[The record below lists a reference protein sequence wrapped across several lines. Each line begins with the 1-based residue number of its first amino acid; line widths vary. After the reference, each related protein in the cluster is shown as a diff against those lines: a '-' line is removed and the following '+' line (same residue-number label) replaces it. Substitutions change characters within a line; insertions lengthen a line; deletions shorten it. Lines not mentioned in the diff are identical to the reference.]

1 MRNVK
6 CVLNGNVVPNNGH
19 VSSIQ
24 KVIPTSDHAL
34 WFATP
39 HRDVLPELLF
49 RKTETT
55 DIEIIKAE

>member
-1 MRNVK
+1 MLGNVK

-39 HRDVLPELLF
+39 HRDVLPELFNL
-49 RKTETT
+49 
-55 DIEIIKAE
+55 DN